1 MNLVATTD
9 EFITM
14 AWHCMKTGLNK
25 IGKSTLFNEG
35 GTKQSSTDKAAVLGF
50 QIDLNLE
57 MLVFEKGGK
66 TRGSKEK
73 TLEQGREPT
82 INSTHIWRTRSGNQ
96 TWATVVGGKCSHLC
110 ATPTPPNSNSE

>member
-35 GTKQSSTDKAAVLGF
+35 GTKQSSTDKAAALGF

-82 INSTHIWRTRSGNQ
+82 INSTHIWCQVWESNLGHN
-96 TWATVVGGKCSHLC
+96 GGRQVLSPLC
-110 ATPTPPNSNSE
+110 HPTPPSSNSE